1 MRSLRLRNWSL
12 RWQVVGILS
21 TLLALVLTVVT
32 VTVTL
37 VLSSTLIGEVDAKLE
52 SAANRAQNA
61 PSLTEGSATSSSA
74 ASASPSAS
82 SAPDS
87 SGPPRPSAPDSS
99 APEPSARGEGTD
111 PRPPGLLRGGQGA
124 GLLNVLRE
132 DGTTRSG
139 YFDEHGK
146 FHRLTVA
153 QQRALLAVSPRQG
166 ATSVQVP
173 GLGLYRAIASAGEA
187 GERAVIALP
196 LQEIQDTTTRTALVL
211 IVIDI
216 AAFLLALV
224 LGLLMTARALRPLQA
239 VATVATRVTAV
250 PLGQGEV
257 SLTERV
263 PAVYERR
270 QTEVGQV
277 ARSVNVMLGHIEEGF
292 EARAGVERKLRRF
305 VADASHELRTPL
317 ASVLGYTQL
326 VLQRGEE
333 LSPQVR
339 EALQRVGSEAQRMSG
354 LVDDLLLL
362 ARLDSQPVVRQDPV
376 DVREVLIEAVA
387 DAHAAGPD
395 HGWHLDLDG
404 DEDLVVVGDEAR
416 LRQVFGNLLTNARVH
431 TPTGTQVRVTV
442 RGEGGWVRVSIV
454 DDGPG
459 IPAEVLPHVFD
470 RFVQASGSRT
480 SRAGSSG
487 LGLSIV
493 QGIVTAHH
501 GTVTVDSHPGRT
513 EFVVR
518 IPLSE

>member
-1 MRSLRLRNWSL
+1 
-12 RWQVVGILS
+12 
-21 TLLALVLTVVT
+21 
-32 VTVTL
+32 
-37 VLSSTLIGEVDAKLE
+37 
-52 SAANRAQNA
+52 
-61 PSLTEGSATSSSA
+61 
-74 ASASPSAS
+74 
-82 SAPDS
+82 
-87 SGPPRPSAPDSS
+87 
-99 APEPSARGEGTD
+99 
-111 PRPPGLLRGGQGA
+111 
-124 GLLNVLRE
+124 
-132 DGTTRSG
+132 
-139 YFDEHGK
+139 
-146 FHRLTVA
+146 
-153 QQRALLAVSPRQG
+153 
-166 ATSVQVP
+166 
-173 GLGLYRAIASAGEA
+173 
-187 GERAVIALP
+187 
-196 LQEIQDTTTRTALVL
+196 
-211 IVIDI
+211 
-216 AAFLLALV
+216 
-224 LGLLMTARALRPLQA
+224 
-239 VATVATRVTAV
+239 
-250 PLGQGEV
+250 
-257 SLTERV
+257 
-263 PAVYERR
+263 
-270 QTEVGQV
+270 
-277 ARSVNVMLGHIEEGF
+277 MLGHIEEGF

-431 TPTGTQVRVTV
+431 TPTGTQVRVRV

>member
-1 MRSLRLRNWSL
+1 MRWLRLRDWPL
-12 RWQVVGILS
+12 RWRVVGILS
-21 TLLALVLTVVT
+21 TLLALVLAVVT

-37 VLSSTLIGEVDAKLE
+37 VLSGTLIGGVDEKLDA
-52 SAANRAQNA
+52 AANRAQNA
-61 PSLTEGSATSSSA
+61 PSLAGGASEAATPSPSDRPSAAPVPGSSA
-74 ASASPSAS
+74 V
-82 SAPDS
+82 
-87 SGPPRPSAPDSS
+87 PRPSARSN
-99 APEPSARGEGTD
+99 GTD
-111 PRPPGLLRGGQGA
+111 PRPPGLLRGGQEA
-124 GLLNVLRE
+124 GLLNLVRE
-132 DGTTRSG
+132 DGMTRSG
-139 YFDEHGK
+139 YFDEHGR
-146 FHRLTVA
+146 FQRLTDA
-153 QQRALLAVSPRQG
+153 QQRVLLGVSSQRG
-166 ATSVQVP
+166 ATTVQVP
-173 GLGLYRAIASAGEA
+173 DLGPYRVIASTGPAGK
-187 GERAVIALP
+187 RMVIALP
-196 LQEIQDTTTRTALVL
+196 LRDIQDTTTRTALVL

-224 LGLLMTARALRPLQA
+224 LGLFMTARALRPLQA

-250 PLGQGEV
+250 PLAQGEV

-263 PAVYERR
+263 PAEYERG
-270 QTEVGQV
+270 QTEAGQV
-277 ARSVNVMLGHIEEGF
+277 ARSMNVMLDHIEEGF
-292 EARAGVERKLRRF
+292 EARAGAERKLRRF

-326 VLQRGEE
+326 VLRRGEE

-442 RGEGGWVRVSIV
+442 RKEGGWVRVSIV